1 MAKEMTD
8 DKPKSR
14 ASSLYDNE
22 RSMKKPKAD
31 EKKPEAKDDKPEP
44 KTEPDGEGAD
54 SANGADKLIE
64 GMKTLAKQ
72 HEAERRDA
80 HGNQRE
86 ALRQM
91 QGRHEKQMRDMMDT
105 HMAEMGG
112 QPAGGEPAP
121 GAAAAGGAEPEAGE

>member
-8 DKPKSR
+8 EKPKSR

-22 RSMKKPKAD
+22 RSQKKPTAKAD
-31 EKKPEAKDDKPEP
+31 EKKPEAKDEKPEP
-44 KTEPDGEGAD
+44 KAEPEGEGAD

-91 QGRHEKQMRDMMDT
+91 AGRHQKQMQDLMES
-105 HMAEMGG
+105 HIGQMGG
-112 QPAGGEPAP
+112 ENDASAPAEESPDGQ
-121 GAAAAGGAEPEAGE
+121 AA